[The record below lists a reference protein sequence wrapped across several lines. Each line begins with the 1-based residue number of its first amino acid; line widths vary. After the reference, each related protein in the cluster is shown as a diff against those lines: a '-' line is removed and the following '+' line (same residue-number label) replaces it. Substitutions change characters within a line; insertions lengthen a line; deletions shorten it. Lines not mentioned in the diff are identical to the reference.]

1 MKLKDLMKLI
11 MLGTCACVFAAGEL
25 RAQAAAA
32 DDDEEEE
39 APKAKKKKGKKG
51 KNAAA
56 PVRMIVAI
64 DKFDSKA
71 DVTAN
76 QFETLRTRIQHRV
89 IGTRKFEVM
98 EREQLKNALSEQNL
112 ANRGVTNGDDVN
124 APEAGKMKA
133 AGYVLYGNILFF
145 GRDEAKGASA
155 EVTSTKMTAKVEI
168 QLKITNAESGKVL
181 ASKVVTGI
189 GTTAKIATEGTS
201 QTGNWSEQIERAAVD
216 NAAAMVVDALR
227 DLCYPA
233 KVVAV
238 SKKSVTI
245 NMTAEEVQEDDIFD
259 VLEPG
264 EEKADPDT
272 GAIIRIDGDEVGR
285 IRITRPGPMTSK
297 AVPEDDLD
305 LDDVEEGYIV
315 RRVSPDTLL
324 KEAKKKKQKQQQN
337 FESRF

>member
-1 MKLKDLMKLI
+1 MKLKDLMKLFL
-11 MLGTCACVFAAGEL
+11 LGACVCAFSAGEL

-32 DDDEEEE
+32 DDEEEE
-39 APKAKKKKGKKG
+39 APKPKKKKAKGKK
-51 KNAAA
+51 AAA
-56 PVRMIVAI
+56 PERMIVAI

-71 DVTAN
+71 DVSAN
-76 QFETLRTRIQHRV
+76 QFETLRARIQHRV
-89 IGTRKFEVM
+89 LGTRKFEVM
-98 EREQLKNALSEQNL
+98 EREQLKNALSEQHL

-133 AGYVLYGNILFF
+133 AGYVLYGNILFY

-155 EVTSTKMTAKVEI
+155 DVTSTKMTAKVEI
-168 QLKITNAESGKVL
+168 QLKITNAESGKIL

-189 GTTAKIATEGTS
+189 GTSAKIATEGAS
-201 QTGNWSEQIERAAVD
+201 QKGNWGEQIERAAVD

-238 SKKSVTI
+238 GKKNVTI

-259 VLEPG
+259 VIEPG
-264 EEKADPDT
+264 EPLTDPDT
-272 GAIIRIDGDEVGR
+272 GAFLGNDGDEVGR
-285 IRITRPGPMTSK
+285 VRITRPGPMSSK
-297 AVPEDDLD
+297 AEPVGDLD
-305 LDDVEEGYIV
+305 LDDVEVGYIL
-315 RRVSPDTLL
+315 RRVSVDTLK
-324 KEAKKKKQKQQQN
+324 KEDSKRKAKAQQS